1 MALNKELIKNRLKEA
16 FGNDTQVVIGKKLNI
31 TQSTVSKLKSG
42 DLDPTAEQLQ
52 SIATEYK
59 VSVDWLLGVSDTK
72 VVNRSEL
79 TYADILKGFTYLGE
93 LGVLWPYPNHMIT
106 VDNSN
111 SEIPQVTG
119 VGISDEI
126 IQSMLHEWRKM
137 ITASPDIYQ
146 MWLEKRLE
154 EYSSIPYIKWTDD
167 VKALFYQTDNTWNVN
182 PEFLKNFYEYYQ
194 EELKKREN

>member
-126 IQSMLHEWRKM
+126 IQSMLHEWRQM